1 MVHLVGDRQHSAE
14 DMMRIGLNGKPDP
27 HLFLAAAAAAG
38 VPPERCVVIEDSIPG
53 SRAARRAGMTCLGFS
68 PHGSGTELAAEG
80 AGVFKAMAE
89 LPALLGLSKPVAK
102 AC

>member
-1 MVHLVGDRQHSAE
+1 
-14 DMMRIGLNGKPDP
+14 
-27 HLFLAAAAAAG
+27 
-38 VPPERCVVIEDSIPG
+38 
-53 SRAARRAGMTCLGFS
+53 MTCLGFS